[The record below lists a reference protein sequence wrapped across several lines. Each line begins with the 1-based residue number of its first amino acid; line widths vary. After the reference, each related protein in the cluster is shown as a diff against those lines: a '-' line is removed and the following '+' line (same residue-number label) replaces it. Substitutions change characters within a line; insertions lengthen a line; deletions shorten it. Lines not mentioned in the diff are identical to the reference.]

1 MPRFIFY
8 LIIVL
13 LSVSCAGKQ
22 KRESFESSK
31 EVLTEN
37 LLQFPF
43 PSIPVMFTDTEDRKA
58 YLLNHYW
65 DKFNFA
71 DTVLVNNRELTEQGF
86 VNNISLLADK
96 TNAKE
101 LVKDGI
107 DNFCSAMEK
116 HEHARKVCMQM
127 VDDYLYN
134 PNSPYYNEELYAL
147 YLERM
152 LESKMLDDAR
162 KSTLKFKLDLIR
174 RNTPGTV
181 AMDFDYVLPD
191 GKKNSLLRTGVKGDR
206 LLLVFYD
213 PECPSCHDVMNQMIM
228 DEALRNA
235 VADGKVTVLAVY
247 TEGDVDVWKKS
258 LRDMPEGWIVV
269 HDNMVVKEKAL
280 YDLKAMPSIYL
291 LDGEKKVILK
301 DAMYGEV
308 RSTIYKDSSEFQ
320 Q

>member
-1 MPRFIFY
+1 MKRLSYILIPLFLLVEACGTGGSRQNSRTETHVKSGGFPYPEIPAMVTDPIARSTY
-8 LIIVL
+8 LV
-13 LSVSCAGKQ
+13 
-22 KRESFESSK
+22 E
-31 EVLTEN
+31 
-37 LLQFPF
+37 
-43 PSIPVMFTDTEDRKA
+43 
-58 YLLNHYW
+58 HYW
-65 DKFNFA
+65 DKFNFS
-71 DTVLVNNRELTEQGF
+71 DTALVNNRAITEQGF
-86 VNNISLLADK
+86 ADFIGLLFRHRENVASSQMK
-96 TNAKE
+96 IC
-101 LVKDGI
+101 I

-116 HEHARKVCMQM
+116 HEHARRVCMQM

-134 PNSPYYNEELYAL
+134 PNSPYYNEALYTL

-191 GKKNSLLRTGVKGDR
+191 GKKNSLLRTKVNDDK

-213 PECPSCHDVMNQMIM
+213 PECPSCHEIMKQMIM
-228 DEALRNA
+228 DETLRNA
-235 VADGKVTVLAVY
+235 VSEEKVTVLAVY

-258 LRDMPEGWIVV
+258 LLDMPEGWIVV

-291 LDGEKKVILK
+291 LDGHKKVILK

-308 RSTIYKDSSEFQ
+308 RSAIFS
-320 Q
+320 

>member
-22 KRESFESSK
+22 KGESFESSK

-43 PSIPVMFTDTEDRKA
+43 PSIPVMFTDTEDRKT

-152 LESKMLDDAR
+152 LESKILDDAR

-213 PECPSCHDVMNQMIM
+213 PECPSCH
-228 DEALRNA
+228 
-235 VADGKVTVLAVY
+235 
-247 TEGDVDVWKKS
+247 
-258 LRDMPEGWIVV
+258 
-269 HDNMVVKEKAL
+269 
-280 YDLKAMPSIYL
+280 
-291 LDGEKKVILK
+291 
-301 DAMYGEV
+301 YG
-308 RSTIYKDSSEFQ
+308 
-320 Q
+320 

>member
-1 MPRFIFY
+1 MGVDKNRFAAIIKEYGGGNISTY
-8 LIIVL
+8 LSNLRLEYSVGLL
-13 LSVSCAGKQ
+13 LSNENMSV
-22 KRESFESSK
+22 K
-31 EVLTEN
+31 EIA
-37 LLQFPF
+37 F
-43 PSIPVMFTDTEDRKA
+43 R
-58 YLLNHYW
+58 
-65 DKFNFA
+65 
-71 DTVLVNNRELTEQGF
+71 
-86 VNNISLLADK
+86 
-96 TNAKE
+96 
-101 LVKDGI
+101 
-107 DNFCSAMEK
+107 SAF
-116 HEHARKVCMQM
+116 
-127 VDDYLYN
+127 
-134 PNSPYYNEELYAL
+134 PNSATYYRL
-147 YLERM
+147 
-152 LESKMLDDAR
+152 
-162 KSTLKFKLDLIR
+162 FKEKYGIS
-174 RNTPGTV
+174 PV

-258 LRDMPEGWIVV
+258 LSDMPEGWIVV

-308 RSTIYKDSSEFQ
+308 RSVIFK
-320 Q
+320 

>member
-1 MPRFIFY
+1 MKRHSFFI
-8 LIIVL
+8 IILVL
-13 LSVSCAGKQ
+13 LYACGSKNNNIIDKEPKVIAK
-22 KRESFESSK
+22 SSR
-31 EVLTEN
+31 TDN
-37 LLQFPF
+37 SFPF
-43 PSIPVMFTDTEDRKA
+43 PTIPVMITQSEERKA
-58 YLLNHYW
+58 YLLSHYW

-228 DEALRNA
+228 DETLRNA

-269 HDNMVVKEKAL
+269 HDNMGVKEKAL

-308 RSTIYKDSSEFQ
+308 RSTIFHK
-320 Q
+320 

>member
-1 MPRFIFY
+1 MIKY
-8 LIIVL
+8 WL
-13 LSVSCAGKQ
+13 LLFVCLYCSCIGEQKNRNKDISVNYSQDSIKI
-22 KRESFESSK
+22 SINNK
-31 EVLTEN
+31 EN
-37 LLQFPF
+37 FPF
-43 PSIPVMFTDTEDRKA
+43 PTLPVMLMQQEDRKK
-58 YLLNHYW
+58 YLIQHYW

-213 PECPSCHDVMNQMIM
+213 PECPLCHDVMNQMIM

-235 VADGKVTVLAVY
+235 VSEEKVTVLAVY

-269 HDNMVVKEKAL
+269 HDNMLVKEKAL

-291 LDGEKKVILK
+291 LDGHKKVILK

-308 RSTIYKDSSEFQ
+308 RSAIFS
-320 Q
+320 